1 MRRRDFLG
9 FLGGAA
15 IAIGW
20 PVAAPAQRRVRRI
33 GVLTLLSQDKDRR
46 IEAFTSGMR
55 DLGYIAGQNITFDYR
70 YAEGDNKRLEPLALD
85 LLKLSP
91 NVIFAGEPSG
101 ARAVKKAAVDLPIV
115 CPVLTD
121 RLPDLF
127 TTYAR
132 PGGSVTGI
140 ASSVENMNSKLVE
153 LVLDVMPGTTR
164 LGLLVN
170 PDGAN
175 REFVTQQTVEATRSR
190 GMTTHI
196 EQARTPGE
204 LEPAFNRFT
213 EAGVQAVVVPP
224 NGMFINQRRTIV
236 RLLVTA
242 RLPSFFWQRQDVE
255 AGGFMSYG
263 VNETEGSRRAAIF
276 VDKILKGA
284 KPGDLPIE
292 FPTEIQLVINLDTA
306 KALNI
311 TVSREMQLRANEV
324 IE

>member
-9 FLGGAA
+9 VLGGAA
-15 IAIGW
+15 IGW
-20 PVAAPAQRRVRRI
+20 PVGALAQRKVPRI
-33 GVLTLLSQDKDRR
+33 GVITLLSPQDNDGR
-46 IEAFTSGMR
+46 IAAFISGMR
-55 DLGYIAGQNITFDYR
+55 DLGYVAGQNIIFDYR
-70 YAEGDNKRLEPLALD
+70 YAAGDNKRLEPLALD

-101 ARAVKKAAVDLPIV
+101 ARTVKKAAADLPIV

-132 PGGSVTGI
+132 PGGSVTGV

-153 LVLDVMPGTTR
+153 LVLDVIPGTTR
-164 LGLLVN
+164 IGLLVN

-175 REFVTQQTVEATRSR
+175 REFVTQQIVEATRSR
-190 GMTTHI
+190 GMMAHI
-196 EQARTPGE
+196 EQARAPGE

-213 EAGVQAVVVPP
+213 EANVQAVIVPP
-224 NGMFINQRRTIV
+224 NGMFINQRGTIV
-236 RLLVTA
+236 RLALTA
-242 RLPSFFWQRQDVE
+242 RLPSFFWQRQDVA

-263 VNETEGSRRAAIF
+263 VNETEGSRRSAIF

-311 TVSREMQLRANEV
+311 AISREMQLRANEV